1 MKTAVEFPVA
11 SALPSWIELGLGM
24 SVGFVAAM
32 VNLVPSAPAPTF
44 FFIVLRDGGPPTM
57 IGLDSPDQG
66 ADQRPKLA
74 VGPT

>member
-1 MKTAVEFPVA
+1 
-11 SALPSWIELGLGM
+11 
-24 SVGFVAAM
+24 